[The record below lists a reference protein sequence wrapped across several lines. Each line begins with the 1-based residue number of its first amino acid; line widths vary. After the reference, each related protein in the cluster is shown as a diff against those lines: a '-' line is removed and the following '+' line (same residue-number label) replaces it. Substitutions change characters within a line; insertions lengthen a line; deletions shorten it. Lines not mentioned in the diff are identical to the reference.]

1 MEEWKTYKIRDISVV
16 NLSQYSLKEDW
27 KEVSYLDTGSIT
39 ENRIEGIQKFNLPCD
54 DFPSRARRKVQNG
67 DILFSTVRPNQKHY
81 GILKNPASNL
91 LVSTGFAV
99 ITVNT
104 SIADP
109 YYVYYYLTQGDLI
122 NYLQGV
128 AEQSVSAYPSLR
140 AADIE
145 DLEIDLPSLAEQKRI
160 ATVLCSIDDKISI
173 NSRINHNLEEQARI
187 HFDAWCSKCM
197 DSKPIRALSSNIL
210 DYTPNNHKKVILLN
224 SSDVT
229 EGRFESLPYV
239 DNHNLKGQF
248 KKRFKKGDIL
258 YSEIRPRNHHYAIC
272 YFDAEDYIASTRL
285 MVIRKNSEMIPSD
298 ALLYQYLLMPSVMEE
313 FTSKTESRSGT
324 FPQGNYE
331 DLSTSEVPYSKD
343 NSQISNILEAI
354 YGIIWNNLEENKRLM
369 SLRDSLLPQLMTG
382 QITC

>member
-1 MEEWKTYKIRDISVV
+1 MEEWKSYKLVDFIEFNPSISLKKGTMARKITMDQLTPHSRDI
-16 NLSQYSLKEDW
+16 YSWGYEPY
-27 KEVSYLDTGSIT
+27 SG
-39 ENRIEGIQKFNLPCD
+39 GAKF
-54 DFPSRARRKVQNG
+54 QNG
-67 DILFSTVRPNQKHY
+67 DTIMARITPCLENGKHAFISLLDDGETAYGSTEFIVMRGKPGISDNRFVYYLSHY
-81 GILKNPASNL
+81 PDFKNAAIKSMVGSSGRQRAQVDVLKNLEFYLPGL
-91 LVSTGFAV
+91 EEQKQ
-99 ITVNT
+99 
-104 SIADP
+104 IADT
-109 YYVYYYLTQGDLI
+109 L
-122 NYLQGV
+122 
-128 AEQSVSAYPSLR
+128 SAL
-140 AADIE
+140 
-145 DLEIDLPSLAEQKRI
+145 
-160 ATVLCSIDDKISI
+160 DDKIAL
-173 NSRINHNLEEQARI
+173 NNRINHNLEEQARI

-343 NSQISNILEAI
+343 NSQISNTLEAI

>member
-1 MEEWKTYKIRDISVV
+1 
-16 NLSQYSLKEDW
+16 
-27 KEVSYLDTGSIT
+27 
-39 ENRIEGIQKFNLPCD
+39 
-54 DFPSRARRKVQNG
+54 
-67 DILFSTVRPNQKHY
+67 
-81 GILKNPASNL
+81 
-91 LVSTGFAV
+91 
-99 ITVNT
+99 
-104 SIADP
+104 
-109 YYVYYYLTQGDLI
+109 
-122 NYLQGV
+122 
-128 AEQSVSAYPSLR
+128 
-140 AADIE
+140 
-145 DLEIDLPSLAEQKRI
+145 
-160 ATVLCSIDDKISI
+160 
-173 NSRINHNLEEQARI
+173 
-187 HFDAWCSKCM
+187 M

-313 FTSKTESRSGT
+313 
-324 FPQGNYE
+324 
-331 DLSTSEVPYSKD
+331 LVPYSKD
-343 NSQISNILEAI
+343 NSQISNTLEAI